1 MKRKPANLSAVGLS
15 SPGLHAL
22 GLAAL
27 LLLPALSAQA
37 RTSDRNQ
44 PMDVGADH
52 SDCSVASDT
61 GPCVLTGNVKITQGT
76 LVINSSKADIKR
88 TDGEISYVV
97 LTGSQVTLKQEL
109 DDGKPFNGRANK
121 VDYDMPK
128 DTVILTGNAFVDNAG
143 DTITSERIVYNMK
156 TGQVESGGTG
166 GRVNMRLQP
175 KNKDGAAA
183 PATAPATT
191 KPATTKPAPA
201 KPATKPTP
209 AKGGG

>member
-1 MKRKPANLSAVGLS
+1 MKRKPAN
-15 SPGLHAL
+15 PPAL
-22 GLAAL
+22 CLAAL
-27 LLLPALSAQA
+27 LLLTALGAQA

-44 PMDVGADH
+44 PMDVGADQ
-52 SDCSVASDT
+52 SNCSVASDT
-61 GPCVLTGNVKITQGT
+61 GPCVLTGNVKIVQGT
-76 LVINSSKADIKR
+76 LVINAAKADIKR
-88 TDGEISYVV
+88 SNGDISYVV

-156 TGQVESGGTG
+156 SGQVDSGGVG

-175 KNKDGAAA
+175 KNKDASAPAPAAA
-183 PATAPATT
+183 
-191 KPATTKPAPA
+191 KPAPA
-201 KPATKPTP
+201 KTAPAKPAAKATS